1 MRAST
6 TRWAAL
12 IGTGVLTILMCSAV
26 LAQVPPPPGSPEAAD
41 IASCL
46 CLKQEVDAL
55 SAESAAK
62 RQDYDGL
69 HAELGRIDAQ
79 LEAERSHMD
88 VNDPASVAR
97 FRQLLDRRD
106 ALFKRSTGE
115 AFNSAQSI
123 SERYN
128 TRVGEYNSRCAN
140 RPRDPRLL
148 AQVQATLVCPRSY

>member
-6 TRWAAL
+6 ARRTVL
-12 IGTGVLTILMCSAV
+12 IGVGAFTVLIGSAA
-26 LAQVPPPPGSPEAAD
+26 LAQVPPPASPEAAD

-62 RQDYDGL
+62 RRDHDEIR
-69 HAELGRIDAQ
+69 AELGRIDAQ

-88 VNDPASVAR
+88 VNNPEAVAR

-106 ALFKRSTGE
+106 ELFKRSTGE
-115 AFNSAQSI
+115 AFNSTQSVA
-123 SERYN
+123 ERYN
-128 TRVGEYNSRCAN
+128 SRAAEYNSRCAN

-148 AQVQATLVCPRSY
+148 AQVQATLVCPRPY